1 MNLDDARIS
10 IRRTMFYFEKKLF
23 QLARLIFYFGGMTDE
38 KKEEFTKSAENIL
51 KDIEHSI
58 SFVVVDEKRR
68 SYKFEVGIKP
78 EGAVDFIVIN
88 LSLDYKYK
96 FDEVCIS

>member
-1 MNLDDARIS
+1 MIS

-23 QLARLIFYFGGMTDE
+23 QLARLIFHFGGMTE
-38 KKEEFTKSAENIL
+38 AKQEEFIKSAENIL

-58 SFVVVDEKRR
+58 NFVVVDEKRR
-68 SYKFEVGIKP
+68 SYKFEIGIKP
-78 EGAVDFIVIN
+78 EGAIDFIVIN
-88 LSLDYKYK
+88 LSLDYKHN